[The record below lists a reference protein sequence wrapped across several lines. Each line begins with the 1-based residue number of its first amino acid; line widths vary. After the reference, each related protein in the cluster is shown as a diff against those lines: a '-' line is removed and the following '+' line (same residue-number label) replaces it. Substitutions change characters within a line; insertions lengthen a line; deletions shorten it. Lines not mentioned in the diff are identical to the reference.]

1 MIRLLAVACLSLSTF
16 TAAEDEEVPSSLL
29 RFANEDQLPGAMESL
44 SKEHIVWS
52 SPIQTKPAAFWL
64 KEPLTRRS
72 ILGVGLTL
80 GGVSCML
87 WPG

>member
-52 SPIQTKPAAFWL
+52 SPMQTKPAAWW
-64 KEPLTRRS
+64 
-72 ILGVGLTL
+72 V
-80 GGVSCML
+80 
-87 WPG
+87 